1 MTLQETQEEVA
12 EHLDVIKSY
21 FKPGAKVMILIGFP
35 PDPQGNK
42 DFMMGDLGPQDVM
55 DMAARQMAAA
65 RVQG

>member
-12 EHLDVIKSY
+12 AHLDTIKTY

-35 PDPQGNK
+35 PDPHGSK
-42 DFMMGDLGPQDVM
+42 DFMMGDLGPQEVM

-65 RVQG
+65 KG